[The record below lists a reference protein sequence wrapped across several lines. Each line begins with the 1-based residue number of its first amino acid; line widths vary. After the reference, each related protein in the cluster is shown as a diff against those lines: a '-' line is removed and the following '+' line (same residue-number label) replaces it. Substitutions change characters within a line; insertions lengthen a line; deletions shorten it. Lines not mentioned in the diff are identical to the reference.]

1 VGRLAA
7 ILRWFRSSWQKLNAE
22 QAFVCS
28 VDPDEFTSLLK
39 SGRKQ
44 DLDLLARKLG
54 KRRNT
59 PDSGTPSTGG

>member
-1 VGRLAA
+1 MRRLAA
-7 ILRWFRSSWQKLNAE
+7 ILRWLRSFWQKLNAE
-22 QAFVCS
+22 QAFVCT

-59 PDSGTPSTGG
+59 PGSDTPSAGR